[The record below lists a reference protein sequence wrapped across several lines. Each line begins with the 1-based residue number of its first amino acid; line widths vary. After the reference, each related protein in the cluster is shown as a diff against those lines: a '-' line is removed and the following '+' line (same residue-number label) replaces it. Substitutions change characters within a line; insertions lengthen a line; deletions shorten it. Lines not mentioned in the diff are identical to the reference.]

1 MDERQRFM
9 QAFREANANPEFI
22 ARHFADVLRDLMRA
36 VAVKDATLGGQ
47 TYKAAQAWEE
57 MEQLLALADPKI
69 DMRTIFD
76 LAVDDIRAGLAVAE
90 NDERG
95 QLRLDVARA
104 ATQFLIEKS
113 CADNAATARASGRW
127 DRLLH
132 SLSLLGYRRGGA
144 SGR

>member
-1 MDERQRFM
+1 MDDRQRFM
-9 QAFREANANPEFI
+9 QAFRKANANPEFI
-22 ARHFADVLRDLMRA
+22 ARHFADALRDLMRA
-36 VAVKDATLGGQ
+36 VAVQDDTLGGQ

-57 MEQLLALADPKI
+57 VEQLLALADPKI
-69 DMRTIFD
+69 NMRTIFD
-76 LAVDDIRAGLAVAE
+76 LAIDDIRAGLVVADG
-90 NDERG
+90 DERG

-127 DRLLH
+127 DRMLH
-132 SLSLLGYRRGGA
+132 WLSVMGYRRGGA